1 MKRKALLSFVMLVAA
16 LAADAQMAK
25 LWEAKHW
32 PGIFV
37 EATIGDSLK
46 GVFMLDTGAT
56 DYGLVLDST
65 SFARLDTSSFTR
77 LPQTM
82 KMAFYRAEYKGDVRI
97 IVGDIPPLMF
107 RETKVLVFDEARLP
121 TRHLTKEFDVIGII
135 GYPFFKDNI
144 VSIDFDANTLCFLD
158 SIPADEGFTAIRL
171 TKDENGLRLMDV
183 DGFTTAEGQRLSA
196 SVVFDTGNL
205 WGIVLKKDSQTEHL
219 FDSLKS
225 ASLKSE
231 NDSQKSFS
239 VQKSGL
245 SEYVRWRADSLAVGP
260 FTLNNV
266 PLRYDRNGVG
276 KEYAVSQGGGLMGMA
291 VMKRFN
297 FVIDFRHDALY
308 LKPNRYFKEN
318 KFLVK

>member
-1 MKRKALLSFVMLVAA
+1 MKRKPLFSFLMLGVALFVNS
-16 LAADAQMAK
+16 QTAK
-25 LWEAKHW
+25 LWEAEHW

-37 EATIGDSLK
+37 EATVDNSLK

-56 DYGLVLDST
+56 DYGLVLDSA
-65 SFARLDTSSFTR
+65 SFAQLDTASFTR

-82 KMAFYRAEYKGDVRI
+82 RTAFYRVEYKGDVRI
-97 IVGDIPPLMF
+97 IVGDCPPLMF
-107 RETKVLVFDEARLP
+107 KDTKVLVFDKTRLP

-158 SIPADEGFTAIRL
+158 CIPTNEGYTVIQL
-171 TKDENGLRLMDV
+171 TKGEKGLRLMDV
-183 DGFTTAEGQRLSA
+183 DGFTTTDGQRLSA

-205 WGIVLKKDSQTEHL
+205 WGIVLRKEFAAKLPLGSTE
-219 FDSLKS
+219 
-225 ASLKSE
+225 
-231 NDSQKSFS
+231 
-239 VQKSGL
+239 VQKSGW
-245 SEYVRWRADSLAVGP
+245 SEYVRWRADSLALGP

-276 KEYAVSQGGGLMGMA
+276 KEYSIGQGNGLMGMA

-297 FVIDFRHDALY
+297 LIIDFRHDVLY
-308 LKPNRYFKEN
+308 LKPNRYFKEKN
-318 KFLVK
+318 KSQVQR

>member
-1 MKRKALLSFVMLVAA
+1 MKREALLSFVMLVAA
-16 LAADAQMAK
+16 LAANAQTAK
-25 LWEAKHW
+25 LWEAEHW

-65 SFARLDTSSFTR
+65 SFVRLDTASFTR

-82 KMAFYRAEYKGDVRI
+82 KMDFYRAEYKGDVG
-97 IVGDIPPLMF
+97 IVIGDCPPLTF
-107 RETKVLVFDEARLP
+107 RETKVLVFDEKQLP
-121 TRHLTKEFDVIGII
+121 TRNLTKEFEAKGII
-135 GYPFFKDNI
+135 GYPPVEDRI
-144 VSIDFDANTLCFLD
+144 VSIDFDTNTLCFLD
-158 SIPADEGFTAIRL
+158 TIPADEGYAVIGL
-171 TKDENGLRLMDV
+171 TKAGKGLRLMDV
-183 DGFTTAEGQRLSA
+183 SGFTTADGRRLSA
-196 SVVFDTGNL
+196 SVAFDTGNL
-205 WGIVLKKDSQTEHL
+205 WGIVLRKEFAAKLPLGSTE
-219 FDSLKS
+219 
-225 ASLKSE
+225 
-231 NDSQKSFS
+231 

-276 KEYAVSQGGGLMGMA
+276 KEYTIGQGDGLMGMA

-297 FVIDFRHDALY
+297 LIIDFRHDVLY
-308 LKPNRYFKEN
+308 LKPNRYFKEKN
-318 KFLVK
+318 KSQVQR